1 MNTLESLKPLV
12 AEALSYKALEEQGKW
27 GLEDAKS
34 LYEVMPIVRGYCG
47 RIEQIMYDIG
57 SFRSQVRIKIKN
69 VQFDIQQVEDGYV
82 EENTLKLT
90 SKGLSWEERASYR
103 RGVSLEARRVL
114 RDYENNLEI
123 ADLFYTTVERHY
135 RAMMQVKQD
144 IQTSVKLLQ
153 AGSVL
158 GDVH

>member
-1 MNTLESLKPLV
+1 
-12 AEALSYKALEEQGKW
+12 
-27 GLEDAKS
+27 
-34 LYEVMPIVRGYCG
+34 
-47 RIEQIMYDIG
+47 
-57 SFRSQVRIKIKN
+57 
-69 VQFDIQQVEDGYV
+69 
-82 EENTLKLT
+82 
-90 SKGLSWEERASYR
+90 
-103 RGVSLEARRVL
+103 VL